1 MILPYAK
8 PFNKKMR
15 EQLIEYRK
23 NKKYKSNF
31 STLLIDD
38 MKTKKKHESVLL
50 VKKYSTIA
58 NTQQYLHYSPKG
70 LQLY

>member
-23 NKKYKSNF
+23 NKKYSNF
-31 STLLIDD
+31 STLLTDD

-58 NTQQYLHYSPKG
+58 KTQQYLHYSPKG